1 MMSAH
6 IDGAFYTPSLD
17 EQRLTTQME
26 RVRRELL
33 DGRWHTAQH
42 VADRIH
48 APLTSVSAQIRNLR
62 KPENG
67 GYDII
72 TRRDGDTGLFLYR
85 LVRGDGT

>member
-1 MMSAH
+1 MSAR
-6 IDGAFYTPSLD
+6 IDGAFYNPSLD

-26 RVRRELL
+26 RVRRELS

-42 VADRIH
+42 IADRTH

-67 GYDII
+67 GYHIE
-72 TRRDGDTGLFLYR
+72 TKRDGDTGLFLYR
-85 LVRGDGT
+85 MVRGGE